1 MKVRIDRIHYINQLL
16 KKNPLIAASGREDVG
31 IELAY
36 LYLSEGRCRDF
47 YNVRG

>member
-1 MKVRIDRIHYINQLL
+1 MKVRIDKIQFINQLL

-36 LYLSEGRCRDF
+36 LNTYRKEGVEIF
-47 YNVRG
+47 IM

>member
-1 MKVRIDRIHYINQLL
+1 MKVRIDKIHYINQLL

-36 LYLSEGRCRDF
+36 LNTYRKEGVEIF
-47 YNVRG
+47 IM